1 MGGKWS
7 SEGIQVGLLFVQCLC
22 VSLASGVAVS
32 HRLQQNLCHGG
43 WVGNRSVGQ
52 KCRAVGRRWG
62 EHLGI
67 IKA

>member
-32 HRLQQNLCHGG
+32 HRLQQNLCLEGG
-43 WVGNRSVGQ
+43 WGT
-52 KCRAVGRRWG
+52 AAWGRNAEQWG
-62 EHLGI
+62 EGGGNTWGS
-67 IKA
+67 